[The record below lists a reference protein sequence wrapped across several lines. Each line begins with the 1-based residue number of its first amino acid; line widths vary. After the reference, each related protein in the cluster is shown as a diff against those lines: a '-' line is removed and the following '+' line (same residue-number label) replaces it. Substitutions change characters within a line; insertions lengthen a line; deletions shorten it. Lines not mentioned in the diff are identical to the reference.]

1 MKKLP
6 IIITCSTL
14 LLSSN
19 VYAFDWLDSLKSFVG
34 LDEEKAQTTEQQVS
48 EKKEEAGL
56 NISSLISSV
65 TSSLGSNEEQSEGA
79 VASLFSFAK
88 TQLPQGDFSELAK
101 NIPGVD
107 GILSKI
113 PDVSSLTKKEG
124 LGGLLDKASE
134 YSDSLKTINTL
145 KNQFEALGIKPEMI
159 TQYISSISSYLDTE
173 QGQQAKA
180 LFQKGLSAFTSQ

>member
-34 LDEEKAQTTEQQVS
+34 LGEEKAQTTEQQVA
-48 EKKEEAGL
+48 EKKEAASL
-56 NISSLISSV
+56 DINSLIGSV
-65 TSSLGSNEEQSEGA
+65 TSSLGSNKEQSEGA

-101 NIPGVD
+101 SIPGVD
-107 GILSKI
+107 GILSKV

-159 TQYISSISSYLDTE
+159 TKYVSAISSYLDTE

-180 LFQKGLSAFTSQ
+180 LFQKGLSAFTSK

>member
-14 LLSSN
+14 LISSN
-19 VYAFDWLDSLKSFVG
+19 VYAFDWIDSLKSLVG
-34 LDEEKAQTTEQQVS
+34 LGEEKTQTAQQQVTETQEQAS
-48 EKKEEAGL
+48 L
-56 NISSLISSV
+56 NINSLISSV
-65 TSSLGSNEEQSEGA
+65 TSSLGASQEQSEGA

-88 TQLPQGDFSELAK
+88 TQLPQNDFSELAK
-101 NIPGVD
+101 SIPGVD
-107 GILSKI
+107 GILSKV
-113 PDVSSLTKKEG
+113 PDVSSLTSKEG

-159 TQYISSISSYLDTE
+159 TKYVSAISSYLDTE

-180 LFQKGLSAFTSQ
+180 LFQKGLSAFTSN